1 MIVPPPLRPG
11 DLVAAFAGSSPFDA
25 TLAYRGL
32 AFLRGRYRV
41 RFDRSLFARK
51 GYLAGDDARR
61 LGELA
66 GALADPD
73 VRAVVAVRGGY
84 GLSRIMPAL
93 DLGALARHPRW
104 IVGFSDVTALHVEL
118 ARLGVA
124 SLHGPMIASLGRGD
138 AWTRERWI
146 AALESP
152 LAPVSFEGL
161 RAWAPGRAEGP
172 LVGGNLSLLHA
183 CAAAGRLAL
192 PPSAVVLIEDVG
204 ERPYRLD
211 RMLTTLMQGGFF
223 RDAAGVLVGDF
234 TDCHAGADG
243 VRAEDVLRDRLCG
256 LGIPVLAGVPVGHDR
271 YNHPLVLGRPW
282 ALDAGSGSAR
292 ALGPERS

>member
-1 MIVPPPLRPG
+1 VIVPPPLRPG
-11 DLVAAFAGSSPFDA
+11 DLVAVFAGSSPFDA
-25 TLAYRGL
+25 TLAFRGL

-41 RFDRSLFARK
+41 RWSRSLFERK
-51 GYLAGDDARR
+51 GYLAGDDDRR

-66 GALADPD
+66 RALADPD
-73 VRAVVAVRGGY
+73 VRALVAVRGGY
-84 GLSRIMPAL
+84 GLPRIAPAL
-93 DLGALARHPRW
+93 DLAPLARDPRW

-124 SLHGPMIASLGRGD
+124 SLHGPMVAALGRGD

-146 AALESP
+146 RALEDP
-152 LAPVSFEGL
+152 LAPLAFEGL

-183 CAAAGRLAL
+183 AAAAGRLAL
-192 PPSAVVLIEDVG
+192 PPAAVILLEDVG

-211 RMLTTLMQGGFF
+211 RMLTTLAQGGLF

-234 TDCHAGADG
+234 TDCLPGPDG
-243 VRAEDVLRDRLCG
+243 VRAEDVLRERLGG
-256 LGIPVLAGVPVGHDR
+256 LGIPVLAGAPVGHER
-271 YNHPLVLGRPW
+271 YNHPLVLGRRFR
-282 ALDAGSGSAR
+282 LDAAEGSAR
-292 ALGPERS
+292 AL